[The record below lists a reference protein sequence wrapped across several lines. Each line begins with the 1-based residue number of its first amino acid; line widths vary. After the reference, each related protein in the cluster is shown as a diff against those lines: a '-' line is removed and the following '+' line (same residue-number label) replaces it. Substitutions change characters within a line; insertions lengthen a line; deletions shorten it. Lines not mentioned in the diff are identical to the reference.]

1 MIILIFLFS
10 FFFQCGVSVRDF
22 STCNGLVGTIAC
34 TADMR
39 IVSSGLGKKFLIAIR
54 YSARDFRQF

>member
-1 MIILIFLFS
+1 M
-10 FFFQCGVSVRDF
+10 RDF

-34 TADMR
+34 TTDMR